1 MDSRIGAVARG
12 PAGWLLTFLGARERG
27 LRTHRGLAA
36 GPAEWLLAF
45 LEVERAELDV
55 RRPPAKGRQR
65 PAMLAPRGRAEESP
79 FARRP
84 ARSA

>member
-1 MDSRIGAVARG
+1 MDSRTGAALTG
-12 PAGWLLTFLGARERG
+12 PAGWLITFLGARERG

-45 LEVERAELDV
+45 LEVENAELEIL
-55 RRPPAKGRQR
+55 RPPARDRQR
-65 PAMLAPRGRAEESP
+65 PTMLARRGRVEESP
-79 FARRP
+79 FVRRP